1 MNIHDL
7 NHRNV
12 CILGFGMEGRATLTA
27 LQRYAPDARI
37 TIADSNPNLTVEGG
51 YGLIT
56 GPNYL
61 NQLGQFDVIIKS
73 PGIAWR
79 PEPALQAKLT
89 SATELFMDSLP
100 QGVTVIGVTGTKG
113 KSTTSN
119 LIYRVL
125 KAAGRRV
132 FLAGNIGEPMLGFLE
147 QATPKTTFVLELSSY
162 QLETLRVSPHIAVVT
177 SFFPDHLD
185 YHGGLSPYH
194 QAKMNIAR
202 YQTAADIVFY
212 NPSYPECR
220 AIAELSPGRKETFVP
235 ADYPGQSN
243 PAYLGE
249 HNTSN
254 FAAAYK
260 VARYCGVSADVAVAA
275 LQSATGLPH
284 RQEPLGR
291 HHGLDW
297 IDDSA
302 ANTPEAA
309 VAAIKTL
316 GDTVDTLIVGGLDR
330 GYDFTELGQI
340 LAKSPIKHVVL
351 FPNTGAKIRAIA
363 EATPGY
369 QPKTYFET
377 SDITEAV
384 KYAAKHAATGKAVLL
399 SNGSPSYNLFKNF
412 TERARAFKA
421 AIANLEQA

>member
-27 LQRYAPDARI
+27 LQRYAPDARV
-37 TIADSNPNLTVEGG
+37 TVADGNPDLTVEGG
-51 YGLIT
+51 YPLIT
-56 GPNYL
+56 GPKYL
-61 NQLGQFDVIIKS
+61 DQLGHFDVIIKS
-73 PGIAWR
+73 PGIAWH

-113 KSTTSN
+113 KSTTSS
-119 LIYRVL
+119 LIYQVL

-132 FLAGNIGEPMLGFLE
+132 FLAGNIGEPMLGLLE
-147 QATPKTTFVLELSSY
+147 EATPKTTFVLELSSY
-162 QLETLRVSPHIAVVT
+162 QLETLKVSPHIAVVT

-185 YHGGLSPYH
+185 YHGGLGPYH

-202 YQTAADIVFY
+202 YQTAADIIFY

-235 ADYPGQSN
+235 TDYPGQTN
-243 PAYLGE
+243 PVFRGA

-260 VARYCGVSADVAVAA
+260 VARFCGVPADAAVAA
-275 LQSATGLPH
+275 LQSATGLAH
-284 RQEPLGR
+284 RQESLGR
-291 HHGLDW
+291 HHGLEW

-316 GDTVDTLIVGGLDR
+316 GDAVGTIIVGGLDR
-330 GYDFTELGQI
+330 GYDFTELGQT
-340 LAKSPIKHVVL
+340 LGKSPIKHVVL
-351 FPNTGAKIRAIA
+351 FPETGPKIRAIA
-363 EATPGY
+363 EATPGH

-377 SDITEAV
+377 SDMTAAV
-384 KYAAKHAATGKAVLL
+384 NYAAKHTTTGKAVLL

-412 TERARAFKA
+412 TERARTFKE
-421 AIANLEQA
+421 AIEGLEKA